1 MIQKALTFSYDDGVE
16 QDRKLL
22 EIFNKFGLKGT
33 FNLNSG
39 IQKHDKPWYYKDIVP
54 VYRMNSEGLDTL
66 YKGHEIAVHGLNHI
80 NLKDAD
86 RIKTETEIFED
97 KKNLEKLF
105 QTDICGMAYAFGAYT
120 DESVEVIHNAG
131 LKYAR
136 TTAVTHSFD
145 LEQDML
151 RYNATCHHAD
161 EKLFELGEQFLRLTP
176 DKPQIFYVW
185 GHSYEFDQNTED
197 NNWDLIERFAEF
209 VSGKEDVWYATNI
222 EIYDYV
228 TAFRSLEISL
238 SEKIIHNP
246 TAHTIFFE
254 YETEKHQINPGAT
267 VCFA

>member
-22 EIFNKFGLKGT
+22 EIFNKFGLKST

-54 VYRMNSEGLDTL
+54 VYRMNSEGLNTL

-86 RIKTETEIFED
+86 RMKTETEIFED

-176 DKPQIFYVW
+176 DKPQILYVW
-185 GHSYEFDQNTED
+185 GHSYEFDIENGWERM
-197 NNWDLIERFAEF
+197 ERFCKMMGSKDDIF
-209 VSGKEDVWYATNI
+209 YGTNR
-222 EIYDYV
+222 EV
-228 TAFRSLEISL
+228 
-238 SEKIIHNP
+238 
-246 TAHTIFFE
+246 FE
-254 YETEKHQINPGAT
+254 HFGMI
-267 VCFA
+267 